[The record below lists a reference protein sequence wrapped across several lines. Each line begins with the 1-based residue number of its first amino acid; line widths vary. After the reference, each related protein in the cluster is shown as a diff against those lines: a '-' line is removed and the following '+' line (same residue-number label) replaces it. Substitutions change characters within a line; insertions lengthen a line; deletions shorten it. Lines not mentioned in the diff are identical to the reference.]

1 MISRIL
7 TDEELIAAAAQ
18 VRESM
23 LCVLPEPRE
32 CTGQFSPQF
41 EAKIE
46 KLRKTA
52 AKKASRRKFTRHA
65 VAAVLVVLIGLSML
79 CALNTEVRAAFVT
92 WFKETFGE
100 YTTYWFASEENN
112 ILPEYE
118 LTWVPEGCE
127 AVYEECTDNVYV
139 VLYESTA
146 TTTDSFTFD
155 YALTNNQSQLTVYS
169 HNGKHETEQ
178 VEINGLYGE
187 MYLSDST
194 EEPHALIWFDEEN
207 GVVFT
212 ITSYLKS
219 TDILHIAEGVKLVN

>member
-1 MISRIL
+1 MVHRMI
-7 TDEELIAAAAQ
+7 TDEELIVAAAQ

-32 CTGQFSPQF
+32 CTGQFSSQF

-127 AVYEECTDNVYV
+127 LVYEEFADNVYV
-139 VLYESTA
+139 VLYESKVTA
-146 TTTDSFTFD
+146 ADYFTFD
-155 YALTNNQSQLTVYS
+155 YALANNNSQLTVYS
-169 HNGKHETEQ
+169 HNGKHEAEQ
-178 VEINGLYGE
+178 VNINGLYGE
-187 MYLSDST
+187 LYLSENL
-194 EEPHALIWFDEEN
+194 EEPHALVWFDEEN

-212 ITSYLKS
+212 ITSYMKS
-219 TDILHIAEGVKLVN
+219 ADMLHIAENVKLVK